1 MSKEEEG
8 LKETDS
14 PFSQEHAY
22 CVWIRQKEESERLVQ
37 EIRQGFERKE
47 GIHDQ
52 LIRAVQAI
60 GFMTDNSILARLV
73 ETSLKQREQ
82 KKTETEPGR

>member
-1 MSKEEEG
+1 MNREEESLKEE
-8 LKETDS
+8 DS

-22 CVWIRQKEESERLVQ
+22 RTWIRQKEESERLVH
-37 EIRQGFERKE
+37 EIRQGFEKQE

-60 GFMTDNSILARLV
+60 GFMTDNSIFARLV

-82 KKTETEPGR
+82 KETETEPGR